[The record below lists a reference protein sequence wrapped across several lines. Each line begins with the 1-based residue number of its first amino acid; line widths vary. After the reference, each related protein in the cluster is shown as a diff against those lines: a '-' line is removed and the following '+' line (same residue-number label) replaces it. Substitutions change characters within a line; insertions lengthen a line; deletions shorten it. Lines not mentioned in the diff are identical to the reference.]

1 MTLYRLVSGRD
12 AERPWRTGRRT
23 ENNHLPA
30 AMPNS
35 CKEVAEWLGISTFE
49 FSQPVRC
56 GVNDRYFAP
65 WRGGS
70 DAGGARDE
78 KEAQRLADF
87 LHNGSA
93 FGYGM
98 G

>member
-1 MTLYRLVSGRD
+1 
-12 AERPWRTGRRT
+12 
-23 ENNHLPA
+23 
-30 AMPNS
+30 MPNS

-87 LHNGSA
+87 CTTGAHS
-93 FGYGM
+93 GM
-98 G
+98 GWDDPETIHPLTWVRNSGGRSTQAAIK

>member
-1 MTLYRLVSGRD
+1 MTLHRLVSGRD
-12 AERPWRTGRRT
+12 AERPWRTRRRT
-23 ENNHLPA
+23 ENHDLPA

-49 FSQPVRC
+49 FSQPVRR